1 MWNDKNPF
9 SKGYYMKKYI
19 AGFVLTIASSMAI
32 SVSYAQDFGT
42 YGSTYPIV
50 EKSMIDA
57 IKEKF
62 QGMMDS
68 GEWDTYVQ
76 EYKQKTLDGILKPKG
91 RDFPHAL
98 TNQTRIFDPTI
109 TLIDDIPLPDGGYL
123 ARKGDK
129 LNPLDNLGL
138 SKPVLFVDGREPRQI
153 QWAMDQKNDNPSSII
168 ILTDGEWMKQIETQ
182 KVRFYF
188 DQMGHLSDRFDIQR
202 TPSKVT
208 QEGKVLKIEEF
219 TL

>member
-1 MWNDKNPF
+1 
-9 SKGYYMKKYI
+9 MKKHI
-19 AGFVLTIASSMAI
+19 AGLALALASIVATPC
-32 SVSYAQDFGT
+32 VNAEDFGT
-42 YGSTYPIV
+42 YGSTYPII

-98 TNQTRIFDPTI
+98 TNATRHFDPTI
-109 TLIDDIPLPDGGYL
+109 TLIEDIPLPDGGYL

-129 LNPLDNLGL
+129 INPLDNLGL
-138 SKPVLFVDGREPRQI
+138 SKPVLFVDGREPKQI
-153 QWAMDQKNDNPSSII
+153 QWAMAQKNDNPSSII

-208 QEGKVLKIEEF
+208 QDGRMLKIEEF